1 MADPN
6 IVNSG
11 LSKRITVEGSTYE
24 IEIYRLETN
33 ATWILEVVDKEGTS
47 IVWDEQFKT
56 DQDALA
62 EALRTIREEGAAA
75 FREDAK
81 VIPFPPR

>member
-11 LSKRITVEGSTYE
+11 LSKRTTVDGSIYE
-24 IEIYRLETN
+24 IEIYRLETD

-56 DQDALA
+56 DQDALT

-75 FREDAK
+75 FRDHAN
-81 VIPFPPR
+81 VVPFPRR

>member
-11 LSKRITVEGSTYE
+11 LSKRTTVEGSTYE
-24 IEIYRLETN
+24 IEIYRLETD

-75 FREDAK
+75 FRDHAN
-81 VIPFPPR
+81 VVPFPRK